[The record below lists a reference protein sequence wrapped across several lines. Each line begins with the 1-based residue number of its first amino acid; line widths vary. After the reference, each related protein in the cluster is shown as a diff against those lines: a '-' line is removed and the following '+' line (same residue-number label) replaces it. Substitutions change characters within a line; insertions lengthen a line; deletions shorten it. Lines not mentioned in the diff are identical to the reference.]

1 MAKKSTKQAEKEV
14 VETTEDKVVETTQEE
29 AQQEPKASKEA
40 PESKVEEATKDEVK
54 DSAEAKEEPKAEEP
68 AKEES
73 KPDVDLEPG
82 YVELADILS
91 SSDSL
96 DDKLAKI
103 RISAKPEYVALVSR
117 MLSYV
122 SVMQEGTPTTPSHGA
137 RANYDLF
144 VALRSA
150 LNGEYGVVKPK
161 LDIIVMMFNQN
172 TGKAFED
179 VRLTRYDTYWAF
191 GKEELKAYNTLVVA
205 LAMLANPKT
214 REKNAKLVALQP
226 TKALPDTVVNNLNK
240 YFNLV

>member
-1 MAKKSTKQAEKEV
+1 MAKKSTKQTEKEV
-14 VETTEDKVVETTQEE
+14 VNSTEEVDETTQEE
-29 AQQEPKASKEA
+29 TTQDTKEA
-40 PESKVEEATKDEVK
+40 PESKVEETTDDKVE
-54 DSAEAKEEPKAEEP
+54 DSAESKEEPKAEEP
-68 AKEES
+68 AKEETKS
-73 KPDVDLEPG
+73 DVTLEPG

-122 SVMQEGTPTTPSHGA
+122 SVMQEGAPTTPSHGA

-172 TGKAFED
+172 AGKAFED

>member
-1 MAKKSTKQAEKEV
+1 MAKKSTKQTEKEV
-14 VETTEDKVVETTQEE
+14 VETTEDKVEETTQEE
-29 AQQEPKASKEA
+29 TQQDPKASEEA
-40 PESKVEEATKDEVK
+40 PETKVE
-54 DSAEAKEEPKAEEP
+54 DSAETKEESKAEEP
-68 AKEES
+68 AKEET

-172 TGKAFED
+172 AGKTFED

>member
-1 MAKKSTKQAEKEV
+1 MAKKSTKQTEKEV
-14 VETTEDKVVETTQEE
+14 VETTEDKVEETTQEE
-29 AQQEPKASKEA
+29 TQQDPKATEEA
-40 PESKVEEATKDEVK
+40 PESRVEDN
-54 DSAEAKEEPKAEEP
+54 AEPKEEPKAEEP
-68 AKEES
+68 AQEES

-122 SVMQEGTPTTPSHGA
+122 SVMQEGAPTTPSHGA

-172 TGKAFED
+172 AGKAFED

>member
-1 MAKKSTKQAEKEV
+1 
-14 VETTEDKVVETTQEE
+14 
-29 AQQEPKASKEA
+29 
-40 PESKVEEATKDEVK
+40 
-54 DSAEAKEEPKAEEP
+54 
-68 AKEES
+68 
-73 KPDVDLEPG
+73 
-82 YVELADILS
+82 
-91 SSDSL
+91 
-96 DDKLAKI
+96 
-103 RISAKPEYVALVSR
+103 
-117 MLSYV
+117 
-122 SVMQEGTPTTPSHGA
+122 MQEGTPTTPSHGA

-172 TGKAFED
+172 AGKAFED

>member
-1 MAKKSTKQAEKEV
+1 MAKKSTKQTEKEV
-14 VETTEDKVVETTQEE
+14 VNSTEEVDETTQEE
-29 AQQEPKASKEA
+29 TTQDTKDV
-40 PESKVEEATKDEVK
+40 PESKVEDSSKDEVQ
-54 DSAEAKEEPKAEEP
+54 DTAESKEEPKAEEP

-172 TGKAFED
+172 AGKAFED

>member
-1 MAKKSTKQAEKEV
+1 MAKKSTKQTEKEV
-14 VETTEDKVVETTQEE
+14 VETTEDKVEETAQEETTQDT
-29 AQQEPKASKEA
+29 KEA
-40 PESKVEEATKDEVK
+40 LKSKVEDTPKEEVK
-54 DSAEAKEEPKAEEP
+54 DTAESKEEAKAEEP
-68 AKEES
+68 VQEDT

-172 TGKAFED
+172 AGKAFED

>member
-1 MAKKSTKQAEKEV
+1 MAKKSTKQTEKEV
-14 VETTEDKVVETTQEE
+14 VETTEDKVEETTQD
-29 AQQEPKASKEA
+29 PKDTKEA
-40 PESKVEEATKDEVK
+40 PESKVEDTPKEEVK
-54 DSAEAKEEPKAEEP
+54 EDTESKEEPKAEKP

-91 SSDSL
+91 SNDSL

-172 TGKAFED
+172 AGKAFED

-205 LAMLANPKT
+205 LAMLADPKT

>member
-1 MAKKSTKQAEKEV
+1 MAKKSTKQTEKEV
-14 VETTEDKVVETTQEE
+14 VETTEDKVEETTQEE
-29 AQQEPKASKEA
+29 TQQDPKASEEA
-40 PESKVEEATKDEVK
+40 PESNVEEVTKDTVE
-54 DSAEAKEEPKAEEP
+54 DSTEAEEP
-68 AKEES
+68 TKEDTM
-73 KPDVDLEPG
+73 PDVDLEPG

-96 DDKLAKI
+96 DNKLAKI

-122 SVMQEGTPTTPSHGA
+122 SVMQEGTPTTPAHGA

-172 TGKAFED
+172 AGKAFED

>member
-1 MAKKSTKQAEKEV
+1 MAKKSTKQTEKEV
-14 VETTEDKVVETTQEE
+14 VNSTEEVEETTQEE
-29 AQQEPKASKEA
+29 TTQDTKEA
-40 PESKVEEATKDEVK
+40 PKSKVEDTPKEEVK
-54 DSAEAKEEPKAEEP
+54 EDTESKEEPKAEEP
-68 AKEES
+68 AKEDT

-172 TGKAFED
+172 AGKAFED

>member
-1 MAKKSTKQAEKEV
+1 MAKKSTKQTEKEV
-14 VETTEDKVVETTQEE
+14 VNSTEEVDETAQEETTQNT
-29 AQQEPKASKEA
+29 KEA
-40 PESKVEEATKDEVK
+40 PESKVENNSKEEVK
-54 DSAEAKEEPKAEEP
+54 DAAESKEEPKAEDLAQEDT
-68 AKEES
+68 

-172 TGKAFED
+172 AGKAFED